1 MAMGRKLRRS
11 KDSVVFGVLGGLAEY
26 MDTDPTLVRVIYS
39 MLTVFT
45 AFSGVIT
52 VCHPVVGDASCGAMI
67 DNWQSRLSSWI
78 CQDSIRLRQVCDI
91 G

>member
-45 AFSGVIT
+45 AFCGVILY
-52 VCHPVVGDASCGAMI
+52 VILWLVMPPAE
-67 DNWQSRLSSWI
+67 Q
-78 CQDSIRLRQVCDI
+78 
-91 G
+91 